1 MACSLD
7 TLRFDLQS
15 GSLAMLPSHREGA
28 TRPLL
33 WFICLRVV
41 AHDTR
46 VPSDAWHPED
56 PMPSSC
62 GLAVYWVHA
71 KSRISAIACG
81 SLSGQLAGET
91 QLLWIPAAPTV
102 MAEVGDPR

>member
-7 TLRFDLQS
+7 TLHFGQQS
-15 GSLAMLPSHREGA
+15 GSLDMLPSNREEA
-28 TRPLL
+28 TWPLL
-33 WFICLRVV
+33 WFIICLRVV

-46 VPSDAWHPED
+46 VPSVTWDPED

-71 KSRISAIACG
+71 KSRTSAIACG
-81 SLSGQLAGET
+81 SLSGQLAGGT
-91 QLLWIPAAPTV
+91 QLLWTPAAPTV
-102 MAEVGDPR
+102 MAEVGS

>member
-1 MACSLD
+1 M
-7 TLRFDLQS
+7 F
-15 GSLAMLPSHREGA
+15 PSHRGGA
-28 TRPLL
+28 TGPLL

-46 VPSDAWHPED
+46 VPSVTWDPED

-62 GLAVYWVHA
+62 GSAVYWVHA

-81 SLSGQLAGET
+81 SLSGQLAGGT
-91 QLLWIPAAPTV
+91 QLLWILAAPTV
-102 MAEVGDPR
+102 MAEVGPRYSTWSAVL

>member
-1 MACSLD
+1 MP
-7 TLRFDLQS
+7 
-15 GSLAMLPSHREGA
+15 PSHREGA
-28 TRPLL
+28 TGPLL

-41 AHDTR
+41 AHDTL
-46 VPSDAWHPED
+46 VPSVSRDPED

-71 KSRISAIACG
+71 KSRILAIACG
-81 SLSGQLAGET
+81 SLSGQLAGGT

-102 MAEVGDPR
+102 MAEVGPRYSIWSAVL

>member
-7 TLRFDLQS
+7 PLHLGLQS
-15 GSLAMLPSHREGA
+15 GSLDMLPSHRERA

-41 AHDTR
+41 VHTTR
-46 VPSDAWHPED
+46 VPSVTWDPED
-56 PMPSSC
+56 RMPSSC

-81 SLSGQLAGET
+81 SLSGQLAGGT
-91 QLLWIPAAPTV
+91 QLL
-102 MAEVGDPR
+102 